1 MPPTSV
7 RFTGM
12 LVLTT
17 ALALSAAACGGSG
30 DKAAACQK
38 LQSTIQDASQ
48 KGMTQV
54 SDPNGLAQTYANAAT
69 TMRQEGKDSGDDAVE
84 KAANHAATA
93 LENLGNQV
101 KSIAAGGSTMPQ
113 MPDTSDLIN
122 AGKELKSACG

>member
-1 MPPTSV
+1 MIPTSV
-7 RFTGM
+7 RISGTLM
-12 LVLTT
+12 LT
-17 ALALSAAACGGSG
+17 AVLALSAAACGGSG

-38 LQSTIQDASQ
+38 LQATIQDTSQ

-54 SDPNGLAQTYANAAT
+54 SDPGALAQTYAGAAT
-69 TMRQEGKDSGDDAVE
+69 TMRQEGKASGDDAVE

-101 KSIAAGGSTMPQ
+101 KSLAGGGSTTPQ
-113 MPDTSDLIN
+113 MPDTTDLIN